1 MNLISVVIPTFEE
14 EQNIESL
21 IIEVEK
27 QFIDQNYD
35 YEIIIIDNHSKDN
48 TVKIVKDLINKNKKI
63 KLIVN
68 NQNYG
73 PLKSPYY
80 GLLQTKGDA
89 AIYINADFQDPPE
102 LIKKL
107 IKKWNSGNE
116 VVLLQKS
123 DSDENKIMFF
133 LRKLFYRTLNS
144 ISENRLTIDTTG
156 SGIFDKKIIK
166 QLRKI
171 EDPNP
176 YLRGIVK
183 EIAEIEV
190 LPFTQPK
197 RKYGKS
203 KVNIFVLYDV
213 GMLGLVKH
221 SKIILRAATF
231 LGLVLSFFSILA
243 ALVFFILKLLYW
255 DSYSIGIA
263 PMLIGIFFVGGF
275 TLFFLGLI
283 GEYILVI
290 MSHIRN
296 MPLVIE
302 KERINFDN

>member
-156 SGIFDKKIIK
+156 SGIFDKKIIN

-275 TLFFLGLI
+275 ILFFLGLI

>member
-156 SGIFDKKIIK
+156 SGIFDKKIIN

>member
-156 SGIFDKKIIK
+156 SGIFDKKIIN

-231 LGLVLSFFSILA
+231 FGLVLSFFSILA

>member
-156 SGIFDKKIIK
+156 SGIFDKKIIN

-231 LGLVLSFFSILA
+231 FGLVLSFFSILA

-275 TLFFLGLI
+275 ILFFLGLI